1 MITFKQFITEARLAP
16 LYHGTNASKLES
28 LITNGFRPVTLQAAD
43 KLMMNGANTTKAKDG
58 GELVGYYQGVSLTRN
73 KKFAMQWSQEH
84 EISIVLELD
93 QQKLAQK
100 YKIKPIQF
108 WRGISR
114 SKESLQTNRL
124 YNEYEEFVVTD
135 KPIPFKHAYRSET
148 EESII
153 LKNNKPIPLKK
164 YAIKVLLPGL
174 DIESLKRNFNKGDKS
189 NIALLLNTSFVKE

>member
-84 EISIVLELD
+84 EISVVLEFD

-135 KPIPFKHAYRSET
+135 KPIPFKYVTKVWYKPTFKDPKTQSFADMHNASVKKGMYVFDNIRHRFPDIKF
-148 EESII
+148 EEM
-153 LKNNKPIPLKK
+153 K
-164 YAIKVLLPGL
+164 
-174 DIESLKRNFNKGDKS
+174 
-189 NIALLLNTSFVKE
+189 